1 LKNGFIMVEV
11 VVSIAVMALI
21 LSLVYQLFVTLD
33 LLHTE
38 NKVILRILEILER
51 EAEEW
56 RNLSEKGDRT
66 FSVEQIEVTEEVEV
80 TRIDKMMEKGV
91 FYYSWSIGNKFFQL
105 KTEIDRFNPLKVEEV
120 GK

>member
-1 LKNGFIMVEV
+1 MKNGFVMVEV
-11 VVSIAVMALI
+11 VVSISVMVLI

-38 NKVILRILEILER
+38 NKVILRILEIMER

-56 RNLSEKGDRT
+56 RNLSVKGDRT
-66 FSVEQIEVTEEVEV
+66 FSVEQIEVTEEVDV
-80 TRIDKMMEKGV
+80 TRIDEMMEKGE
-91 FYYSWSIGNKFFQL
+91 FYYSWRIGNKSFQW
-105 KTEIDRFNPLKVEEV
+105 KTDIDRFNPLQVEEV